1 MYDKK
6 SIKKLVQTDIESLGC
21 SIWGIET
28 SGTARNTLLRIYIDK
43 DKGVTLEDCEKIS
56 RHISKVLESNGYS
69 TSNLTLEVSS
79 PGIERRFFSN
89 SQYHE
94 FIGSNLK
101 IRFKKKD
108 EYSSIRGILRR
119 VEANGLTVK
128 TEKEDFFVDFNTIER
143 ANLEHKEV
151 RDAK

>member
-1 MYDKK
+1 M
-6 SIKKLVQTDIESLGC
+6 
-21 SIWGIET
+21 
-28 SGTARNTLLRIYIDK
+28 
-43 DKGVTLEDCEKIS
+43 EDCEKIS

-128 TEKEDFFVDFNTIER
+128 TEKEDFFVDLPTIER